1 MFWVFCGLLFGIY
14 FNRLCDLKKK
24 KRFLCGYLIEE
35 IEMLLFLV
43 GEICYMLIVSIDI
56 NFILFIL

>member
-1 MFWVFCGLLFGIY
+1 MFWVFCGLLYGIY
-14 FNRLCDLKKK
+14 FNRLCDLKKW
-24 KRFLCGYLIEE
+24 FLCGYLIEE

-56 NFILFIL
+56 NCVLFIL

>member
-24 KRFLCGYLIEE
+24 WFLCGYLIEE